1 VNHAK
6 LQEQIKELVIE
17 TLAEQNDNVS
27 SQVQIG
33 KKYRFKENLM
43 QTVQDGIKA
52 NINTIKSQ
60 EEYQKTIDDEV
71 AKLREDLELTL
82 NMISRSLYQIPF
94 QAFIPKE

>member
-1 VNHAK
+1 MNYAK

-17 TLAEQNDNVS
+17 TLAEQNDNIS

>member
-1 VNHAK
+1 MNHAK